1 MYYTWVAAFAR
12 AKSYGIFEQIVCL
25 IVGSRDVD
33 IILIVDIIVVYSEK
47 SYFNC
52 GSFSCLHM

>member
-1 MYYTWVAAFAR
+1 MYYIWVAAFAR
-12 AKSYGIFEQIVCL
+12 EESCGIFQQIVCL
-25 IVGSRDVD
+25 IVGSN

-52 GSFSCLHM
+52 DSFSCLHI

>member
-1 MYYTWVAAFAR
+1 MYNTWVAAFAR

-25 IVGSRDVD
+25 IVDSRGVD

-47 SYFNC
+47 KLFQLW
-52 GSFSCLHM
+52 FV